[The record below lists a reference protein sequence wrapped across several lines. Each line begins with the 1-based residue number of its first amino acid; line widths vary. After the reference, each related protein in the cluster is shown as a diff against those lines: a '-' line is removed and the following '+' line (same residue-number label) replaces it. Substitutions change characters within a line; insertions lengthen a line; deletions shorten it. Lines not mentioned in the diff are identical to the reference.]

1 MVFNRKSR
9 IVEPFTDDMQAA
21 ERAIN
26 EKIKV
31 ARGGTHILRAV
42 SDAADYFL
50 KEQRSERRRAVLIV
64 TDNHGQPSG
73 HQTRWSGICG
83 RPTLCSA
90 PGIKVRGRESALK
103 SSWVLSPQTA
113 WMQMESM
120 TGVVGKDRRRIW

>member
-1 MVFNRKSR
+1 VMVFNRKSR

-31 ARGGTHILRAV
+31 ARGGRTSCRAV

-64 TDNHGQPSG
+64 TDNHGQRPVIR
-73 HQTRWSGICG
+73 TRWSGICG

-90 PGIKVRGRESALK
+90 
-103 SSWVLSPQTA
+103 A
-113 WMQMESM
+113 WN
-120 TGVVGKDRRRIW
+120 